1 MDCLLMLTK
10 KNEKK
15 MNGTKICLE
24 DCRIEELQFYKGIK
38 YYYSYNTIDGN
49 IYIYDTFGRYT
60 PIDKRTLSIYF
71 L

>member
-1 MDCLLMLTK
+1 
-10 KNEKK
+10 

-24 DCRIEELQFYKGIK
+24 DCRIEGLQFYKGNK
-38 YYYSYNTIDGN
+38 YYYSYNAIDGN
-49 IYIYDTFGRYT
+49 IYIYDTFGRYI

>member
-1 MDCLLMLTK
+1 
-10 KNEKK
+10 

-24 DCRIEELQFYKGIK
+24 DCRIEGLQFYKGIK

>member
-1 MDCLLMLTK
+1 
-10 KNEKK
+10 

-24 DCRIEELQFYKGIK
+24 DCRIEGLQFYKGSK
-38 YYYSYNTIDGN
+38 YYYSYNAIDGN